1 MAEKIRLSQFNY
13 ELPVMDKIVNYT
25 KIMLHYGGSEE
36 IKCFLLWESKN
47 KSRFMPNKPYNTLT
61 IFYRVLEAFLVV
73 LTYLWLDSKLILLC
87 EVYS

>member
-1 MAEKIRLSQFNY
+1 MTEKIRLSQFNY

-25 KIMLHYGGSEE
+25 KTVFHYGGSEE

-47 KSRFMPNKPYNTLT
+47 KSRLMLNKSYNTLT
-61 IFYRVLEAFLVV
+61 IFSRVLEAFLVF

-87 EVYS
+87 GVCS